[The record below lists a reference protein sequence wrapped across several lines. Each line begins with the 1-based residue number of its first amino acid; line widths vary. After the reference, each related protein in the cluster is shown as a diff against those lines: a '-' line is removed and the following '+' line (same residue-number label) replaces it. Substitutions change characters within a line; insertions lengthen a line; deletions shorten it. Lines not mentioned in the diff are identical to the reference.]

1 MRNKSILTVFLF
13 VIPPQLITS
22 QEINFKEHSV
32 DNNFNG
38 PAGIFVNDINRDGFN
53 DIVCAG
59 SGGNEI
65 CLWLHDGQNP
75 VSWSKE
81 IIDDNFLGAIYV
93 YAEDVDGDS
102 LIDLV
107 GAGWESHEVA
117 WWKNL
122 GGINPI
128 TWQKQKIDSSF
139 SQAHEVFVSDLDKD
153 NDMDIIGASAQGH
166 VIAWWRNNGGSP
178 IDWTRQYIGTSF
190 VGARSIAV
198 GDIDQDNDNDVVGA
212 ALLSNEI
219 AWWSNDGGSPI
230 DWTKYSVVSDFNGA
244 HKVCLFDLDGD
255 LDLDIL
261 GTAYTSNEIAWW
273 RNDGGSPVGWT
284 KIEVTNNF
292 YGAVI
297 AYPSDIDKDVDVDV
311 IGSAQGSNQI
321 AWWSNEESNPFVWE
335 KHQIK
340 TGYSGAWP
348 LHIGDIDGDTDID
361 VVVGGFTANKIKWW
375 ENSLFSAEFQANP
388 LSGQIPLQVQFVDQ
402 STLSQTVNYWEW
414 DFDNDGNIDSYDQNP
429 TWTYNDSGNFSVR
442 LKVSDGHSEDSET
455 KLDYINA
462 TVVSVEVNSIPQH
475 FKLYQNNPNPFNP
488 KTTIQ
493 YEMPEGSYV
502 IIKIFNLL
510 GKEII
515 RLVDEFQT
523 AGIQKVDWDGKNKN
537 GISVNS
543 GIYLYSL
550 ICNNFSQT
558 KKMLLIK

>member
-550 ICNNFSQT
+550 TCNNFSQT

>member
-1 MRNKSILTVFLF
+1 MLGKFLLLLILLG
-13 VIPPQLITS
+13 ILPHWIIS
-22 QEINFKEHSV
+22 QEINFEEHSV

-38 PAGIFVNDINRDGFN
+38 PAGLYIKDINKDGFN

-75 VSWSKE
+75 VSWLKE
-81 IIDDNFLGAIYV
+81 IVDDNFLGAIYV

-107 GAGWESHEVA
+107 GAGWKSHEVA

-122 GGINPI
+122 GGKNPI
-128 TWQKQKIDSSF
+128 TWQKQKIDSTF

-153 NDMDIIGASAQGH
+153 NDMDVIGASAQGH

-230 DWTKYSVVSDFNGA
+230 DWTKHSVVSDFNGA

-273 RNDGGSPVGWT
+273 RNDGGSPVEWT
-284 KIEVTNNF
+284 KIKVTNNF

-297 AYPSDIDKDVDVDV
+297 AYPYDIDNDVDVDV

-340 TGYSGAWP
+340 TGYGGAWP

-361 VVVGGFTANKIKWW
+361 VVAGGFTANKIKWW

-429 TWTYNDSGNFSVR
+429 TWTYNDSGTFSVR

-475 FKLYQNNPNPFNP
+475 FILYQNNPNPFNP
-488 KTTIQ
+488 NTTIQ

-502 IIKIFNLL
+502 TIKIFNLL
-510 GKEII
+510 GREII
-515 RLVDEFQT
+515 KLVDEFQT
-523 AGIQKVDWDGKNKN
+523 AGIKKVNWDGINKN
-537 GISVNS
+537 GIPVNS

-550 ICNNFSQT
+550 TCNSFSQT